1 MLQLGATNKIIIL
14 NFEFFS
20 PKFLYDNLNNTC
32 EIEIIMLIT
41 CKALQEGRQ
50 DQSQDNLQIS
60 LRSVNYITESASEPG
75 GAHRWAEFVLPYLM
89 G

>member
-20 PKFLYDNLNNTC
+20 PKVLYDNLNNTS

-41 CKALQEGRQ
+41 SKALQEGRQ

-60 LRSVNYITESASEPG
+60 LRSVNYITESASEV
-75 GAHRWAEFVLPYLM
+75 EFVLPYLM